1 MRYLRHC
8 FFLLVLG
15 LAAVPHAAAETSA
28 ADRFSDGTRTKII
41 GGGPASLRFWPA
53 IGTLRYN
60 DPQTNTSG
68 HVCGGVA
75 IAPTWFLTAA
85 HCVARN
91 ADENTLQGC
100 YPDDQNRARC
110 GILQVV
116 LGQDDLSKVSKASVF
131 DVAKIIVHEDFMRVY
146 RNARAQGLAPYQAT
160 DRATT
165 RSGHDI
171 ALVRLKRPWTGAVA
185 RLALEPDSDPV
196 FPPGADLRVAGFGYI
211 DPIEADRQMF
221 RYKRSDAE
229 IFFAGSSHLLS
240 AKVPLVAT
248 SRCSARYHQLDAG
261 AVIGAGQLCA
271 GVESGGR
278 DSCQGDSGGPLVA
291 YDRTNQKYQ
300 IGLVS
305 WGRGC
310 AEPGWYGIYTR
321 ISAHAKWLEA
331 RAGPL
336 VSEPTA
342 SARASDAAAGH
353 GQLATAALAQLAGE
367 LAPAEG
373 RISVSIPGGARVKLK
388 HQYMFDIQSDVAGR
402 LVVVDIDA
410 AGHVTQI
417 VPNAYMASASLRDM
431 ARIGRSGHLTVPAA
445 DGSWGFPAF
454 SAEPPAGKGRLLVL
468 VVPDHFQLQ
477 TTVASSEQ
485 MQTTKGFRPSPPS
498 SYLMNLVAQ
507 VVQALAETRTGNGGD
522 TLPGWGFAVLDY
534 EIVP

>member
-1 MRYLRHC
+1 MRCFRHC

-15 LAAVPHAAAETSA
+15 LAVAPRAAAETDA

-85 HCVARN
+85 HCVAQE
-91 ADENTLQGC
+91 ADENTHKGC

-110 GILQVV
+110 GILEVV

-131 DVAKIIVHEDFMRVY
+131 DVAKIIVHADFMGVY
-146 RNARAQGLAPYQAT
+146 RNARAQGLTPDDAI

-171 ALVRLKRPWTGAVA
+171 ALIRLKRPWTGAVA

-211 DPIEADRQMF
+211 DPIEANRQMY
-221 RYKRSDAE
+221 RYKRSNAE
-229 IFFAGSSHLLS
+229 TFFAGSSHLLS

-248 SRCSARYHQLDAG
+248 GRCSARYQQSDPG
-261 AVIGAGQLCA
+261 SVIGAGQLCA

-278 DSCQGDSGGPLVA
+278 DSGQGDSGGPLVA

-305 WGRGC
+305 WGHGC
-310 AEPGWYGIYTR
+310 AE
-321 ISAHAKWLEA
+321 
-331 RAGPL
+331 AG
-336 VSEPTA
+336 
-342 SARASDAAAGH
+342 
-353 GQLATAALAQLAGE
+353 
-367 LAPAEG
+367 
-373 RISVSIPGGARVKLK
+373 
-388 HQYMFDIQSDVAGR
+388 
-402 LVVVDIDA
+402 
-410 AGHVTQI
+410 
-417 VPNAYMASASLRDM
+417 
-431 ARIGRSGHLTVPAA
+431 
-445 DGSWGFPAF
+445 
-454 SAEPPAGKGRLLVL
+454 
-468 VVPDHFQLQ
+468 
-477 TTVASSEQ
+477 
-485 MQTTKGFRPSPPS
+485 
-498 SYLMNLVAQ
+498 
-507 VVQALAETRTGNGGD
+507 
-522 TLPGWGFAVLDY
+522 
-534 EIVP
+534 